1 MKKKYY
7 TTKAE
12 NVTDADIKNHPWD
25 LLDNVP
31 LLTQDCEFSDIYEV
45 DVKSKEV
52 ISKLTLRDFIN
63 DGIEVVKRET
73 SDNNSSGNWAQIG
86 SSGNWARIGSSG
98 NDAQIGSSGN
108 DAQIGSS
115 GNWARIEA
123 SGEHSIAF
131 ACGNKSYIKAK
142 KGTWISLAEYDNDGN
157 PCFALAAQI
166 GNEEY
171 KDFQE
176 NVLSDKHFY
185 MLCHK
190 QFVKVKPVDG
200 YIMVLL
206 SEKKTGELTI
216 YKTQYLEDYMNGK
229 NTTQYVAEQNNIT
242 AHGETVKKAVAD
254 LEFKV
259 MQTKDVSEHVKRVK
273 ESGYITP
280 TDYRLLTGAC
290 ESGTNRWLNENG
302 FTWDDKKPI
311 AEVIELTRGAYG
323 HERLVELLGEEL

>member
-12 NVTDADIKNHPWD
+12 NVTDSDIKTNPWD

-45 DVKSKEV
+45 DVKSK
-52 ISKLTLRDFIN
+52 
-63 DGIEVVKRET
+63 IEVVKRET
-73 SDNNSSGNWAQIG
+73 TDNNSSGDG
-86 SSGNWARIGSSG
+86 ARIGSSG
-98 NDAQIGSSGN
+98 DG
-108 DAQIGSS
+108 
-115 GNWARIEA
+115 ARIEA

-142 KGTWISLAEYDNDGN
+142 KGSWISLAEYDNDGN

-200 YIMVLL
+200 DIMVLL
-206 SEKKTGELTI
+206 SEKNTGELTI
-216 YKTQYLEDYMNGK
+216 YKTQYLDDYMNGK
-229 NTTQYVAEQNNIT
+229 TATQYVAEQNNIT

-254 LEFKV
+254 LEFKI

-280 TDYRLLTGAC
+280 RDYRLLTGAC

-302 FTWDDKKPI
+302 FTWDDKKTI

-323 HERLVELLGEEL
+323 HERLVELLGEEE